1 MAGVCATIVVGGGS
15 NAADL
20 GVLRVEVKAVCVAVC
35 SLKGGTGKTTLA
47 FNLAERAQ
55 AYGLRP
61 LLVDCDVQEASVGF
75 HQMGG
80 EEREWPVQRGAVS
93 QGGLERI
100 LGAARGGG
108 HDFVICDLPGQDTS
122 FLNRFLSEM
131 DVVLSPV
138 GPGPA
143 DLMSACGLLFS
154 MQNTSVNLVFVPN
167 AVGPGRARLV
177 ELQDTLSDRGGRVS
191 PVVVK
196 RLVVHMDALRS
207 GLGVCEYAPESGAA
221 ADVDSLWQWMVLEV
235 ADRREG
241 RNGSAG

>member
-1 MAGVCATIVVGGGS
+1 MCYYRGS
-15 NAADL
+15 GCRNVAEM
-20 GVLRVEVKAVCVAVC
+20 GVLRVDGKAVCVAVC

-47 FNLAERAQ
+47 FNLAERAH

-80 EEREWPVQRGAVS
+80 GEREWPVQRGSVS
-93 QGGLERI
+93 QAGLERI
-100 LGAARGGG
+100 LGFTRTGG

-131 DVVLSPV
+131 DLVLSPM

-154 MQNTSVNLVFVPN
+154 MQNTTANLVFVPN
-167 AVGPGRARLV
+167 AVGPGRARLM
-177 ELQDTLSDRGGRVS
+177 ELEETLSERGGRVS

-207 GLGVCEYAPESGAA
+207 GMGVCEYAPDSGAA
-221 ADVDSLWQWMVLEV
+221 SDVDALWQWMVLEV
-235 ADRREG
+235 ARRRGEG
-241 RNGSAG
+241 A

>member
-1 MAGVCATIVVGGGS
+1 M
-15 NAADL
+15 
-20 GVLRVEVKAVCVAVC
+20 LRVDGKAVCVAVC

-47 FNLAERAQ
+47 FNLAERAS

-61 LLVDCDVQEASVGF
+61 LLVDCDMQEASVGF
-75 HQMGG
+75 HAMGG
-80 EEREWPVQRGAVS
+80 AERVWPVQRGSVS

-100 LGAARGGG
+100 LGLTRSGG

-131 DVVLSPV
+131 DLVLSPV
-138 GPGPA
+138 GPGPG

-154 MQNTSVNLVFVPN
+154 MQNTNANLVFVPN
-167 AVGPGRARLV
+167 AVGPGRARLA
-177 ELQDTLSDRGGRVS
+177 ELQETLGERGGRVS

-207 GLGVCEYAPESGAA
+207 GLGVCEYAPDSGAA
-221 ADVDSLWQWMVLEV
+221 ADVDALWQWTVVEV
-235 ADRREG
+235 ERRREE
-241 RNGSAG
+241 RNGAAA